1 MFAKLYRFYF
11 AALMCLPPCHKLFL
25 SLVLNRTWG
34 AGLFLLYFSCW
45 HHTAQATPAP
55 YSFANTSVQTLK
67 ARQGELSHELIIT
80 LPDSYSKEPNKRYPV
95 LYYLDAYWDFPLVY
109 ATYGN
114 LRYDKAIP
122 EVILVGLSIAGDGY
136 GAYRTRY
143 FSIFSDPQKKT
154 PTGQASQLYQHLTQD
169 IIPSIDA
176 QFRTLAQPTGRV
188 LAGQSMGGLF
198 TLYGLLQ
205 KSTPFSRF
213 IAVNPAV
220 AGSEA
225 QLAQLEAARAEKSL
239 NARLFISHGSR
250 EYGPFAEPIISY
262 QQRLIAR
269 QYPGLALSTQE
280 LSGMGHTGGKGE
292 AYAKGLLWA
301 LQDLAPNEKSSLQVD
316 MEAEHKARQAT
327 N

>member
-1 MFAKLYRFYF
+1 MFAKLYRFYL

-34 AGLFLLYFSCW
+34 AGLFLLYFSYW

-55 YSFANTSVQTLK
+55 SYSFANTSVQTLK

-122 EVILVGLSIAGDGY
+122 EVILVGLSIAGDGF

-143 FSIFSDPQKKT
+143 FSIFSDSQKNTHRPGQPAISAFNPRHYPQYRRAISHPRATDWARACGAK
-154 PTGQASQLYQHLTQD
+154 Y
-169 IIPSIDA
+169 
-176 QFRTLAQPTGRV
+176 
-188 LAGQSMGGLF
+188 GGLF

-239 NARLFISHGSR
+239 SARLFISHGSR

-301 LQDLAPNEKSSLQVD
+301 LQDLAPNEK
-316 MEAEHKARQAT
+316 AACK
-327 N
+327 